1 MQITIKVGDV
11 LTEAAD
17 VLISTAN
24 PWLNL
29 SGGVNGAIREIVGP
43 ELQSQLHQFLKD
55 QGVAAVPAG
64 TVVRSDPFGLA
75 FKHVLHVVA
84 IDPFY
89 DSSIELVRAAFASAL
104 EMAVDLSA
112 QSISAP
118 TLATGYGPM
127 SISDFG
133 IAIAPLLDDPRF
145 AQMSLNIVLRRDED
159 AANLRESLSQV
170 GVQVTE

>member
-1 MQITIKVGDV
+1 MQITINVENV

-29 SGGVNGAIREIVGP
+29 SGGVNGAIREVVGP

-84 IDPFY
+84 PAWPATVLLKKNLSNRKQRALSF
-89 DSSIELVRAAFASAL
+89 VRN
-104 EMAVDLSA
+104 
-112 QSISAP
+112 
-118 TLATGYGPM
+118 
-127 SISDFG
+127 
-133 IAIAPLLDDPRF
+133 RC
-145 AQMSLNIVLRRDED
+145 SLWSTRLTNDRTFSKRR
-159 AANLRESLSQV
+159 AH
-170 GVQVTE
+170 GT

>member
-1 MQITIKVGDV
+1 M
-11 LTEAAD
+11 
-17 VLISTAN
+17 LISTAN

-55 QGVAAVPAG
+55 KGVATVPAG

-89 DSSIELVRAAFASAL
+89 DSSIELVRAAFARAL

-112 QSISAP
+112 QSISTP

-133 IAIAPLLDDPRF
+133 IAIAPLLDDPRL
-145 AQMSLNIVLRRDED
+145 AQMSLTIVLRRDED
-159 AANLRESLSQV
+159 AANLRESLSQE
-170 GVQVTE
+170 GVLVTE